1 MLIFRIVKN
10 VNTWIDGVYSKNDT
24 NFRYKEVNILM
35 GPTRLETV
43 KKKVFSHLESK
54 IHLTVSLTLSRQERN
69 FYDTIAI
76 YVAALGEVKESWGK
90 MGAKQK
96 YFKHI
101 EMSFIDILD
110 L

>member
-1 MLIFRIVKN
+1 M
-10 VNTWIDGVYSKNDT
+10 
-24 NFRYKEVNILM
+24 
-35 GPTRLETV
+35 
-43 KKKVFSHLESK
+43 
-54 IHLTVSLTLSRQERN
+54 
-69 FYDTIAI
+69 AA

-110 L
+110 LWNVYVIMEWSIEIYNMVILCEIVAFVEFEMDLGYSKAH